1 MEYDSPKFK
10 KWLDKL
16 QQESWQLELII
27 SGFAIYALFASYEFI
42 ELKSATSAVTGIL
55 ELGALWAIAL
65 ICCQIFIFNLL
76 FHVLLRGLWIGAIG
90 LRYVSGDID
99 YSNLNYSEKFSSY
112 LKKKVGSFDQYIA
125 NLETYCSIIFA
136 ISFLMIFYVIG
147 FFGVMFSLVV
157 LDESLRLLTFI
168 PKEIMEIIAVILTCI
183 FLISALI
190 IFIDFL
196 SQGFLKRKKWTS
208 KIYFP
213 IYWIFSKLT
222 LSFLYRPLTYNFL
235 DNKLGKRISYILLPI
250 YILIV
255 FIASIEYKSS
265 NYLSL
270 KNDSSEFQIF
280 RAHYDNLSTEK
291 DMFIDIASIPSKII
305 NTKYLP
311 LFLLYNRD
319 IEDFLFDKNKS
330 LKPKIDKR
338 GFQSSITINFNAGEI
353 NSYSIKDSI
362 NLKDYLETINST
374 YIIEIDSNKY
384 PSDFIISSNAK
395 ERLGFETYLNIKNL
409 NEGKHMLVIKGPG
422 KKDEYDRESKTIEKI
437 LVTIPFWYFPEN
449 REPSNAQNINISKD
463 TLTTN

>member
-1 MEYDSPKFK
+1 
-10 KWLDKL
+10 
-16 QQESWQLELII
+16 
-27 SGFAIYALFASYEFI
+27 
-42 ELKSATSAVTGIL
+42 
-55 ELGALWAIAL
+55 
-65 ICCQIFIFNLL
+65 
-76 FHVLLRGLWIGAIG
+76 
-90 LRYVSGDID
+90 
-99 YSNLNYSEKFSSY
+99 
-112 LKKKVGSFDQYIA
+112 
-125 NLETYCSIIFA
+125 
-136 ISFLMIFYVIG
+136 MIFYVIG

-168 PKEIMEIIAVILTCI
+168 PKEIMEIIAVILTFI

-222 LSFLYRPLTYNFL
+222 LSFLYRPLAYNFL

-270 KNDSSEFQIF
+270 KNDSSEFQLF

-291 DMFIDIASIPSKII
+291 DMFIDITSIPSKII
-305 NTKYLP
+305 STQYLP
-311 LFLLYNRD
+311 VFLLYNRNM
-319 IEDFLFDKNKS
+319 EDFLFNKNKS

-353 NSYSIKDSI
+353 NSYNIKDSI

-409 NEGKHMLVIKGPG
+409 NEGKHILTITGPIKENQS
-422 KKDEYDRESKTIEKI
+422 DEESKTIDKV

-449 REPSNAQNINISKD
+449 RESSNHQNTNILKD
-463 TLTTN
+463 TLTIN